1 MVSFDMVNS
10 SNEEDFHQEEAMSD
24 DDTDLEVSDGNEEYQ
39 EDDDENEENISTEV
53 RGRELRNLFGF
64 LMNHQQYLD
73 PQILSSDTGTVI
85 ACPFC
90 DFTAGINQIAAYN
103 DHLNTHD
110 EYTGE
115 QLNVIQDAAAVEANN
130 REIEMFV
137 RHVLENASDE
147 DVVDLAA
154 RLDDNLVDNNQVI
167 GTPYGQVAQNRINC
181 QECDFACYNLIEYIQ
196 HVESHER
203 ILD

>member
-1 MVSFDMVNS
+1 
-10 SNEEDFHQEEAMSD
+10 MSD

-90 DFTAGINQIAAYN
+90 DFTAGTNQIAAYN

-167 GTPYGQVAQNRINC
+167 GTPYGQVAQNRITC